1 MLEKSV
7 EERLRKMVESI
18 GGIAPKFESPGNNG
32 MPDRLV
38 IMPGGRVYLVE
49 TKRPK
54 KSKVA
59 KLQKYQQD
67 RLRALGVDVRMLY
80 TYDDVDAFIMEI
92 DK

>member
-1 MLEKSV
+1 MLEKNV
-7 EERLRKMVESI
+7 EERLRNKVESL

-38 IMPGGRVYLVE
+38 IMPGGRVYPVE

-54 KSKVA
+54 NSKVA

-67 RLRALGVDVRMLY
+67 RLRALGMDVRMLF
-80 TYDDVDAFIMEI
+80 TYEAVDAFIAEI

>member
-80 TYDDVDAFIMEI
+80 TYDDVDAFIVEI